1 MSQELDLPTP
11 WGVLYIIIH
20 IHYTVYSTVLHSVL
34 PVFMGSAVRIRVL
47 MTCLTHGESN
57 PQPWNPIHQL
67 YVSTGT
73 GFNRLRD
80 FRMVYPILLQWNQ
93 GLSEFFCPPS
103 GIWTLA
109 HLISTV
115 NDLEAEGPLS
125 ESLRHVQL
133 ELGQRVRLLNYH
145 SNSNKRPSSP
155 QTIPC
160 SCPPI
165 AGLQSWDTKTILSY
179 QDRLIYVKINSYGV
193 LICFWPNN
201 F

>member
-1 MSQELDLPTP
+1 MPHPRGIKPTT
-11 WGVLYIIIH
+11 L
-20 IHYTVYSTVLHSVL
+20 
-34 PVFMGSAVRIRVL
+34 
-47 MTCLTHGESN
+47 ESN
-57 PQPWNPIHQL
+57 PSALCFYWYWLQQAQ
-67 YVSTGT
+67 
-73 GFNRLRD
+73 GF
-80 FRMVYPILLQWNQ
+80 PH
-93 GLSEFFCPPS
+93 GLSYPRTVKPGFVRIFCPPS

-165 AGLQSWDTKTILSY
+165 AGLQSWATKTILSY